1 MFLVDKFFAGALAL
15 VFHWGAAV
23 AIIILLLALAY
34 FSPLYKKWFLG
45 AAAVVFLCLVA
56 YGVGIADEA
65 QRAQAQQQVII
76 KYVDRIV
83 DRTKTPRYRA
93 RKDPYDNRNN

>member
-1 MFLVDKFFAGALAL
+1 MFLIDKFFAGALAL

-45 AAAVVFLCLVA
+45 AAGVVFLCLVA

-65 QRAQAQQQVII
+65 SRAQAQQQVII